1 MNGLRYQNH
10 KHENAE
16 TKYLNNIQKGKIL
29 RWKVTVEN

>member
-1 MNGLRYQNH
+1 MNGLRHQNH

-29 RWKVTVEN
+29 R